1 MLLNTH
7 TALGTPEALQAAA
20 AQVMRIEDTTYGDG
34 KEFVVRFRGRLV
46 IDSVEAYSL
55 AAEKFRALGCTPLFR
70 WDGDAHA
77 IIALRGTL
85 LQGPMLPSWLVPV
98 GGVALAAIVALIAIP
113 RLTGGGSPGTAAVP
127 SVDALFTT
135 TTSRAMA
142 SRSLLSRRLWRSLP
156 RLSERFRVAIMTLTL
171 GPSPDGIAVT
181 R

>member
-7 TALGTPEALQAAA
+7 TVLGTPEALQAAA

-46 IDSVEAYSL
+46 IDPVEAYSL

-85 LQGPMLPSWLVPV
+85 NPPASRAWVNYLMLALTALSVLFT
-98 GGVALAAIVALIAIP
+98 GGVYGWAGPAPAGLADWVRLALSGWPFLA
-113 RLTGGGSPGTAAVP
+113 
-127 SVDALFTT
+127 
-135 TTSRAMA
+135 
-142 SRSLLSRRLWRSLP
+142 SLLGILLAH
-156 RLSERFRVAIMTLTL
+156 EL
-171 GPSPDGIAVT
+171 GHY
-181 R
+181 